1 MESWATK
8 VDDEKEAKSQKL
20 QETRG
25 KLENERVKSNE
36 LSQRVDAMQ
45 TKLAQTKSALKDIEK
60 QKEESI
66 SQFRDQKTQF
76 SALTKEL
83 DTLKAKGENKVRAK
97 GGRYL
102 EGFR

>member
-66 SQFRDQKTQF
+66 SQFRNQKTQF

-83 DTLKAKGENKVRAK
+83 DTLKGKGENKVRAK
-97 GGRYL
+97 RARYL